1 MSRLVSFIALIASIL
16 VIGFLFFRV
25 MAPFLLPLFLAV
37 LLVVIFH
44 PLHHYILDR
53 CKGRVR
59 LAAAV
64 TTCAVLLIVLLPLL
78 IVTVMAAAEGS
89 AMIAR
94 QDPAELRDKIARA
107 RDQFSLLRMP
117 YASHIRGIERQFSTL
132 IGNSN
137 VRRDKT
143 WGGSKSP
150 PY

>member
-89 AMIAR
+89 AMIGR
-94 QDPAELRDKIARA
+94 QDPAELRDKIAR
-107 RDQFSLLRMP
+107 S
-117 YASHIRGIERQFSTL
+117 
-132 IGNSN
+132 
-137 VRRDKT
+137 
-143 WGGSKSP
+143 
-150 PY
+150 